1 MKLYEDI
8 VYNQISK
15 KSRVIDLGCG
25 EGDLLNALIEK
36 KQCQGYGIE
45 QDFTSVLMAM
55 GKGNSNLSGGCT

>member
-1 MKLYEDI
+1 MKLYENI

-36 KQCQGYGIE
+36 KQCKGYAGIAKTE
-45 QDFTSVLMAM
+45 
-55 GKGNSNLSGGCT
+55 LSYLGPFQIIF